1 MSRATRTASEIRGG
15 YFGNAAAYVL
25 GVPLAMGLLYAIDSG
40 MIGNAEVQRYTQF
53 AVQKTAVVLFC
64 CAMCGLGGKLVR
76 FRSGIAVGRVKSG
89 NWTGAAA
96 MATIGMST
104 LGHIAV
110 ARAARIKLAL
120 PRGVRETFPE
130 DAPIVIETLWRLGD
144 AIE

>member
-1 MSRATRTASEIRGG
+1 MQGPARLRQALSTAAAKSLSSHPSRVDGITDLPGPTRIAMSRATRTASEIRGG

-76 FRSGIAVGRVKSG
+76 F
-89 NWTGAAA
+89 
-96 MATIGMST
+96 
-104 LGHIAV
+104 
-110 ARAARIKLAL
+110 
-120 PRGVRETFPE
+120 
-130 DAPIVIETLWRLGD
+130 
-144 AIE
+144 